1 MAAKFSMAN
10 TSGLFD
16 SAAHVEASDRMQG
29 AMEEL
34 KVKND
39 RQEKT
44 RAQQLE
50 QQERE
55 DKQRTRRLEEALE
68 AKAAQQK
75 EDRSYVGQQ
84 QEDEE
89 LDSDDEAMLDEL
101 DEDPELE
108 RIRAA
113 RLKQLKNEF
122 EEKQML
128 LAKGH
133 GEFREITQD
142 EFLKE
147 VTGSP
152 LVAVHFYHRDF
163 ERCKIMDMHLAKLAR
178 NHIECKFLKLNA
190 EKAPFFVEKL
200 AIRVLPTVVCFKDGV
215 AFPER
220 VTGFDGLTEDDEE
233 AELAN
238 FGSRSNHHATSS
250 DNFPTAALARK
261 LVEIGAIRE
270 KDEGDEGEQTA
281 KEASV
286 ASPRSRPSGQ
296 PSRERT
302 LASSGQQQQLQAA
315 REPMSA
321 SAGRRRASKPLPP
334 GDQFDRDAPLAV
346 AVAYPAP
353 VPSGPPPSTHQSPF
367 EKLNTLKLLLD
378 CGHLTADEY
387 QERKTQI
394 INEMTGTS
402 TERKKP
408 SPRSRRSGSGSGNP
422 APPPPLQPLLKTVVP
437 HGPPDFSRIRRE
449 RADKLSF
456 DVDTLEWHSTPVRVK
471 LDLVPFATG
480 QLRNAYYLQELGADG
495 SPSRLLVAKV
505 SLRPA
510 EPSTYL
516 SDVEMQAVCAHYA
529 ALYNEHE
536 PPLKVCYARSWLLKL
551 RDRERGTLVCS
562 VEEFLPGAY
571 VKYSNNSGYVGRETS
586 TTEERERN
594 TPQAFSH
601 FSFVA
606 SDFRLMIVDIQGVAD
621 SYTDPQIHSADGR
634 GFGVGNLGTFGM
646 EKFLESHRCNE
657 VCRWLGLRSIN
668 EQYKPGGTAAP
679 GYEMPFGGAIKKS
692 TNRITEE
699 RNTFSTSVTVS
710 EAFGDTAT
718 AEWTER
724 EDSRLES
731 GDDEDEDEEDEEDEE
746 DPGEH
751 SDSTSYA
758 TDSSPAM
765 SGLHPRYPKAKRQ
778 KRLFSSAASSRG
790 RGGGS
795 GFDGVKA
802 VCLSADMHTYIL
814 MRSIWA
820 EVGVD
825 TRSTRGGALHG
836 RSPHGDSSRD
846 ESRKTMSVL
855 DQSSPGKTQLQV
867 DSSARH
873 LASTGATQSV
883 PLYV

>member
-1 MAAKFSMAN
+1 M
-10 TSGLFD
+10 
-16 SAAHVEASDRMQG
+16 
-29 AMEEL
+29 
-34 KVKND
+34 
-39 RQEKT
+39 T
-44 RAQQLE
+44 R
-50 QQERE
+50 
-55 DKQRTRRLEEALE
+55 
-68 AKAAQQK
+68 
-75 EDRSYVGQQ
+75 
-84 QEDEE
+84 
-89 LDSDDEAMLDEL
+89 
-101 DEDPELE
+101 
-108 RIRAA
+108 
-113 RLKQLKNEF
+113 
-122 EEKQML
+122 
-128 LAKGH
+128 
-133 GEFREITQD
+133 
-142 EFLKE
+142 
-147 VTGSP
+147 
-152 LVAVHFYHRDF
+152 
-163 ERCKIMDMHLAKLAR
+163 
-178 NHIECKFLKLNA
+178 
-190 EKAPFFVEKL
+190 
-200 AIRVLPTVVCFKDGV
+200 
-215 AFPER
+215 
-220 VTGFDGLTEDDEE
+220 
-233 AELAN
+233 
-238 FGSRSNHHATSS
+238 
-250 DNFPTAALARK
+250 
-261 LVEIGAIRE
+261 
-270 KDEGDEGEQTA
+270 
-281 KEASV
+281 
-286 ASPRSRPSGQ
+286 SPR
-296 PSRERT
+296 
-302 LASSGQQQQLQAA
+302 
-315 REPMSA
+315 
-321 SAGRRRASKPLPP
+321 RAKPRMEDVYSHQTP
-334 GDQFDRDAPLAV
+334 PLAV
-346 AVAYPAP
+346 AVAYPAGSGA
-353 VPSGPPPSTHQSPF
+353 PSQQSPF

-378 CGHLTADEY
+378 CGHLTAEEY

-408 SPRSRRSGSGSGNP
+408 SPRFKGRGGSGNNPCSP

-480 QLRNAYYLQELGADG
+480 QLRNAYYLQELSADG

-601 FSFVA
+601 FTFVA

-718 AEWTER
+718 AQ
-724 EDSRLES
+724 EDSRLQS
-731 GDDEDEDEEDEEDEE
+731 DDEEDDDEEEEEDEE
-746 DPGEH
+746 DPEEQ

-758 TDSSPAM
+758 TDSLPAM
-765 SGLHPRYPKAKRQ
+765 AGLQPRNLQKPKRPEQRFYPSGGY
-778 KRLFSSAASSRG
+778 S
-790 RGGGS
+790 RGGGKS
-795 GFDGVKA
+795 GRAKDWEGGRRLRHPTHLTKGGSPVMGKMGGGDGG
-802 VCLSADMHTYIL
+802 LWS
-814 MRSIWA
+814 
-820 EVGVD
+820 GVI
-825 TRSTRGGALHG
+825 RRLFCWCA
-836 RSPHGDSSRD
+836 
-846 ESRKTMSVL
+846 
-855 DQSSPGKTQLQV
+855 
-867 DSSARH
+867 
-873 LASTGATQSV
+873 
-883 PLYV
+883 

>member
-1 MAAKFSMAN
+1 M
-10 TSGLFD
+10 
-16 SAAHVEASDRMQG
+16 
-29 AMEEL
+29 
-34 KVKND
+34 
-39 RQEKT
+39 T
-44 RAQQLE
+44 RL
-50 QQERE
+50 
-55 DKQRTRRLEEALE
+55 
-68 AKAAQQK
+68 
-75 EDRSYVGQQ
+75 
-84 QEDEE
+84 
-89 LDSDDEAMLDEL
+89 
-101 DEDPELE
+101 
-108 RIRAA
+108 
-113 RLKQLKNEF
+113 
-122 EEKQML
+122 
-128 LAKGH
+128 
-133 GEFREITQD
+133 
-142 EFLKE
+142 
-147 VTGSP
+147 
-152 LVAVHFYHRDF
+152 
-163 ERCKIMDMHLAKLAR
+163 
-178 NHIECKFLKLNA
+178 
-190 EKAPFFVEKL
+190 
-200 AIRVLPTVVCFKDGV
+200 
-215 AFPER
+215 
-220 VTGFDGLTEDDEE
+220 
-233 AELAN
+233 
-238 FGSRSNHHATSS
+238 
-250 DNFPTAALARK
+250 
-261 LVEIGAIRE
+261 
-270 KDEGDEGEQTA
+270 
-281 KEASV
+281 
-286 ASPRSRPSGQ
+286 RP
-296 PSRERT
+296 P
-302 LASSGQQQQLQAA
+302 ASSGQPTRQPTLAPSLQQPKSMNAL
-315 REPMSA
+315 
-321 SAGRRRASKPLPP
+321 GRRRPAKPLPP
-334 GDQFDRDAPLAV
+334 DNMDAHYREQEAPMAV

-353 VPSGPPPSTHQSPF
+353 VPSGPPQPSHQSPF

-378 CGHLTADEY
+378 CGHLTAAEY

-408 SPRSRRSGSGSGNP
+408 SPRSRRAANSGNP
-422 APPPPLQPLLKTVVP
+422 PPPPLQPLLKTVVP

-480 QLRNAYYLQELGADG
+480 QLRNAYYLQELGADE
-495 SPSRLLVAKV
+495 SLSRLLVAKV

-551 RDRERGTLVCS
+551 RDRERGALVCS

-571 VKYSNNSGYVGRETS
+571 VKYSNNSGYVGVETS

-718 AEWTER
+718 ADWTER
-724 EDSRLES
+724 EDSKLES
-731 GDDEDEDEEDEEDEE
+731 GEEEDEDEDEEEEE

-758 TDSSPAM
+758 TDSSP
-765 SGLHPRYPKAKRQ
+765 LHPRRPKSKRP
-778 KRLFSSAASSRG
+778 KRFYSSASSRG
-790 RGGGS
+790 RGG
-795 GFDGVKA
+795 
-802 VCLSADMHTYIL
+802 
-814 MRSIWA
+814 RSTGWLQDR
-820 EVGVD
+820 EVGHRFRHPSHVNK
-825 TRSTRGGALHG
+825 
-836 RSPHGDSSRD
+836 SSGLV
-846 ESRKTMSVL
+846 TG
-855 DQSSPGKTQLQV
+855 SPG
-867 DSSARH
+867 
-873 LASTGATQSV
+873 TGAGGLWACVVRNLFCGCT
-883 PLYV
+883 

>member
-1 MAAKFSMAN
+1 M
-10 TSGLFD
+10 D
-16 SAAHVEASDRMQG
+16 AHYS
-29 AMEEL
+29 
-34 KVKND
+34 N
-39 RQEKT
+39 QE
-44 RAQQLE
+44 
-50 QQERE
+50 
-55 DKQRTRRLEEALE
+55 
-68 AKAAQQK
+68 
-75 EDRSYVGQQ
+75 
-84 QEDEE
+84 
-89 LDSDDEAMLDEL
+89 
-101 DEDPELE
+101 
-108 RIRAA
+108 
-113 RLKQLKNEF
+113 
-122 EEKQML
+122 
-128 LAKGH
+128 
-133 GEFREITQD
+133 
-142 EFLKE
+142 
-147 VTGSP
+147 
-152 LVAVHFYHRDF
+152 
-163 ERCKIMDMHLAKLAR
+163 
-178 NHIECKFLKLNA
+178 
-190 EKAPFFVEKL
+190 
-200 AIRVLPTVVCFKDGV
+200 
-215 AFPER
+215 
-220 VTGFDGLTEDDEE
+220 
-233 AELAN
+233 
-238 FGSRSNHHATSS
+238 
-250 DNFPTAALARK
+250 
-261 LVEIGAIRE
+261 
-270 KDEGDEGEQTA
+270 
-281 KEASV
+281 
-286 ASPRSRPSGQ
+286 
-296 PSRERT
+296 
-302 LASSGQQQQLQAA
+302 
-315 REPMSA
+315 
-321 SAGRRRASKPLPP
+321 
-334 GDQFDRDAPLAV
+334 APLAV

-353 VPSGPPPSTHQSPF
+353 VSSKPSSSTQSPF

-394 INEMTGTS
+394 INDITGTS

-408 SPRSRRSGSGSGNP
+408 SPRSRRAGAGNP
-422 APPPPLQPLLKTVVP
+422 SLPPLQPLLKTVVP

-480 QLRNAYYLQELGADG
+480 QLRNAYYLQELGVDE

-505 SLRPA
+505 NLRPA

-657 VCRWLGLRSIN
+657 VCRWLGLPSIN

-679 GYEMPFGGAIKKS
+679 RYEMPFGGAIKKS

-718 AEWTER
+718 ADWTER

-731 GDDEDEDEEDEEDEE
+731 GEEEDEDDEDEE

-765 SGLHPRYPKAKRQ
+765 SGLHSRYPKSKRQ
-778 KRLFSSAASSRG
+778 KRFSPSGVSSRV
-790 RGGGS
+790 RGGMRPSGRSNDREVGHRFRHPTHISNGGGLITGSPGS
-795 GFDGVKA
+795 G
-802 VCLSADMHTYIL
+802 
-814 MRSIWA
+814 
-820 EVGVD
+820 
-825 TRSTRGGALHG
+825 GGLWTCVVRNLFCGCA
-836 RSPHGDSSRD
+836 
-846 ESRKTMSVL
+846 
-855 DQSSPGKTQLQV
+855 
-867 DSSARH
+867 
-873 LASTGATQSV
+873 
-883 PLYV
+883 

>member
-1 MAAKFSMAN
+1 MN
-10 TSGLFD
+10 
-16 SAAHVEASDRMQG
+16 
-29 AMEEL
+29 
-34 KVKND
+34 
-39 RQEKT
+39 
-44 RAQQLE
+44 
-50 QQERE
+50 
-55 DKQRTRRLEEALE
+55 
-68 AKAAQQK
+68 
-75 EDRSYVGQQ
+75 
-84 QEDEE
+84 
-89 LDSDDEAMLDEL
+89 
-101 DEDPELE
+101 
-108 RIRAA
+108 
-113 RLKQLKNEF
+113 
-122 EEKQML
+122 
-128 LAKGH
+128 
-133 GEFREITQD
+133 
-142 EFLKE
+142 
-147 VTGSP
+147 
-152 LVAVHFYHRDF
+152 
-163 ERCKIMDMHLAKLAR
+163 
-178 NHIECKFLKLNA
+178 
-190 EKAPFFVEKL
+190 
-200 AIRVLPTVVCFKDGV
+200 
-215 AFPER
+215 
-220 VTGFDGLTEDDEE
+220 
-233 AELAN
+233 
-238 FGSRSNHHATSS
+238 
-250 DNFPTAALARK
+250 
-261 LVEIGAIRE
+261 
-270 KDEGDEGEQTA
+270 
-281 KEASV
+281 
-286 ASPRSRPSGQ
+286 
-296 PSRERT
+296 
-302 LASSGQQQQLQAA
+302 ASS
-315 REPMSA
+315 
-321 SAGRRRASKPLPP
+321 GRRRAPKPLPR
-334 GDQFDRDAPLAV
+334 DAHYRDRDAPMAV

-353 VPSGPPPSTHQSPF
+353 VPPGPPSSSHQSPF

-408 SPRSRRSGSGSGNP
+408 SPRSRRSGPGSGSNN
-422 APPPPLQPLLKTVVP
+422 PPPPAPLQPLLKTVVP

-449 RADKLSF
+449 RADQLSF

-551 RDRERGTLVCS
+551 RDRERGALVCS

-601 FSFVA
+601 FTFVA

-679 GYEMPFGGAIKKS
+679 GYEMPFGAAIKKS

-718 AEWTER
+718 ADWTER

-731 GDDEDEDEEDEEDEE
+731 GDDEDEDEEDDEEED

-765 SGLHPRYPKAKRQ
+765 SGLHPRYPKSKRQ
-778 KRLFSSAASSRG
+778 KRFFPSAASSRG
-790 RGGGS
+790 RGGARSS
-795 GFDGVKA
+795 GRLKD
-802 VCLSADMHTYIL
+802 
-814 MRSIWA
+814 R
-820 EVGVD
+820 EVGRRFRHPTHLSKGSSLV
-825 TRSTRGGALHG
+825 TGSSGAGGGGVWTCVVRNLFCGCA
-836 RSPHGDSSRD
+836 
-846 ESRKTMSVL
+846 
-855 DQSSPGKTQLQV
+855 
-867 DSSARH
+867 
-873 LASTGATQSV
+873 
-883 PLYV
+883 

>member
-1 MAAKFSMAN
+1 M
-10 TSGLFD
+10 D
-16 SAAHVEASDRMQG
+16 AHYS
-29 AMEEL
+29 
-34 KVKND
+34 N
-39 RQEKT
+39 QE
-44 RAQQLE
+44 
-50 QQERE
+50 
-55 DKQRTRRLEEALE
+55 
-68 AKAAQQK
+68 
-75 EDRSYVGQQ
+75 
-84 QEDEE
+84 
-89 LDSDDEAMLDEL
+89 
-101 DEDPELE
+101 
-108 RIRAA
+108 
-113 RLKQLKNEF
+113 
-122 EEKQML
+122 
-128 LAKGH
+128 
-133 GEFREITQD
+133 
-142 EFLKE
+142 
-147 VTGSP
+147 
-152 LVAVHFYHRDF
+152 
-163 ERCKIMDMHLAKLAR
+163 
-178 NHIECKFLKLNA
+178 
-190 EKAPFFVEKL
+190 
-200 AIRVLPTVVCFKDGV
+200 
-215 AFPER
+215 
-220 VTGFDGLTEDDEE
+220 
-233 AELAN
+233 
-238 FGSRSNHHATSS
+238 
-250 DNFPTAALARK
+250 
-261 LVEIGAIRE
+261 
-270 KDEGDEGEQTA
+270 
-281 KEASV
+281 
-286 ASPRSRPSGQ
+286 
-296 PSRERT
+296 
-302 LASSGQQQQLQAA
+302 
-315 REPMSA
+315 
-321 SAGRRRASKPLPP
+321 
-334 GDQFDRDAPLAV
+334 APLAV

-353 VPSGPPPSTHQSPF
+353 VPAKTASTSQSPF

-394 INEMTGTS
+394 INDMTGTS

-408 SPRSRRSGSGSGNP
+408 SPRGRRAGANTNP
-422 APPPPLQPLLKTVVP
+422 PPPPLQPLLKTVVP

-480 QLRNAYYLQELGADG
+480 QLRNAYYLQELSVDG

-551 RDRERGTLVCS
+551 RDRERGALVCS

-668 EQYKPGGTAAP
+668 EQYKVGGTAAP

-718 AEWTER
+718 ADWTER

-731 GDDEDEDEEDEEDEE
+731 GDEEDEDEDEEDEE

-765 SGLHPRYPKAKRQ
+765 SGLQPRYPKSKRP
-778 KRLFSSAASSRG
+778 KRFSPSSRG
-790 RGGGS
+790 RGG
-795 GFDGVKA
+795 VKPLNRPNDREIGRRFRHPA
-802 VCLSADMHTYIL
+802 HLSK
-814 MRSIWA
+814 
-820 EVGVD
+820 
-825 TRSTRGGALHG
+825 GGGLITG
-836 RSPHGDSSRD
+836 
-846 ESRKTMSVL
+846 
-855 DQSSPGKTQLQV
+855 SPG
-867 DSSARH
+867 
-873 LASTGATQSV
+873 TGGGGLWTCVVRNLFCGCA
-883 PLYV
+883 

>member
-1 MAAKFSMAN
+1 M
-10 TSGLFD
+10 
-16 SAAHVEASDRMQG
+16 
-29 AMEEL
+29 
-34 KVKND
+34 
-39 RQEKT
+39 
-44 RAQQLE
+44 
-50 QQERE
+50 
-55 DKQRTRRLEEALE
+55 
-68 AKAAQQK
+68 
-75 EDRSYVGQQ
+75 
-84 QEDEE
+84 
-89 LDSDDEAMLDEL
+89 
-101 DEDPELE
+101 
-108 RIRAA
+108 
-113 RLKQLKNEF
+113 
-122 EEKQML
+122 
-128 LAKGH
+128 
-133 GEFREITQD
+133 
-142 EFLKE
+142 
-147 VTGSP
+147 
-152 LVAVHFYHRDF
+152 
-163 ERCKIMDMHLAKLAR
+163 
-178 NHIECKFLKLNA
+178 
-190 EKAPFFVEKL
+190 
-200 AIRVLPTVVCFKDGV
+200 
-215 AFPER
+215 
-220 VTGFDGLTEDDEE
+220 
-233 AELAN
+233 
-238 FGSRSNHHATSS
+238 
-250 DNFPTAALARK
+250 
-261 LVEIGAIRE
+261 VEIGAILE
-270 KDEGDEGEQTA
+270 KDDAAEAETA
-281 KEASV
+281 SKRRIAEAMS
-286 ASPRSRPSGQ
+286 RSRPS
-296 PSRERT
+296 SKRERT
-302 LASSGQQQQLQAA
+302 LASSGQQQQVQAA
-315 REPMSA
+315 RESMSA

-334 GDQFDRDAPLAV
+334 GDQFDRHAPMAV

-353 VPSGPPPSTHQSPF
+353 LPSGPPPSSHQSPF

-408 SPRSRRSGSGSGNP
+408 SPRSRRSGANGGNP

-449 RADKLSF
+449 RADKFSF

-516 SDVEMQAVCAHYA
+516 SDVEMQA
-529 ALYNEHE
+529 
-536 PPLKVCYARSWLLKL
+536 L

-718 AEWTER
+718 ADWTER

-731 GDDEDEDEEDEEDEE
+731 GDEDDDDEDEEDEE

-751 SDSTSYA
+751 SDSTSHA

-765 SGLHPRYPKAKRQ
+765 SGLHPRYPKSKRQ
-778 KRLFSSAASSRG
+778 KRFFTPAASSRG
-790 RGGGS
+790 RGSGG
-795 GFDGVKA
+795 
-802 VCLSADMHTYIL
+802 
-814 MRSIWA
+814 R
-820 EVGVD
+820 
-825 TRSTRGGALHG
+825 
-836 RSPHGDSSRD
+836 
-846 ESRKTMSVL
+846 
-855 DQSSPGKTQLQV
+855 
-867 DSSARH
+867 SSARSKEREFGRRFRHPTH
-873 LASTGATQSV
+873 LSKSATGSPGGAGSGLWTCV
-883 PLYV
+883 VRNLFCGCG

>member
-1 MAAKFSMAN
+1 MDPSV
-10 TSGLFD
+10 SGL
-16 SAAHVEASDRMQG
+16 AHR
-29 AMEEL
+29 
-34 KVKND
+34 VKP
-39 RQEKT
+39 
-44 RAQQLE
+44 QLAE
-50 QQERE
+50 
-55 DKQRTRRLEEALE
+55 
-68 AKAAQQK
+68 
-75 EDRSYVGQQ
+75 G
-84 QEDEE
+84 
-89 LDSDDEAMLDEL
+89 
-101 DEDPELE
+101 
-108 RIRAA
+108 
-113 RLKQLKNEF
+113 F
-122 EEKQML
+122 
-128 LAKGH
+128 GH
-133 GEFREITQD
+133 
-142 EFLKE
+142 
-147 VTGSP
+147 
-152 LVAVHFYHRDF
+152 
-163 ERCKIMDMHLAKLAR
+163 
-178 NHIECKFLKLNA
+178 
-190 EKAPFFVEKL
+190 
-200 AIRVLPTVVCFKDGV
+200 
-215 AFPER
+215 
-220 VTGFDGLTEDDEE
+220 
-233 AELAN
+233 
-238 FGSRSNHHATSS
+238 
-250 DNFPTAALARK
+250 
-261 LVEIGAIRE
+261 
-270 KDEGDEGEQTA
+270 
-281 KEASV
+281 
-286 ASPRSRPSGQ
+286 ASP
-296 PSRERT
+296 
-302 LASSGQQQQLQAA
+302 
-315 REPMSA
+315 
-321 SAGRRRASKPLPP
+321 
-334 GDQFDRDAPLAV
+334 PLAV
-346 AVAYPAP
+346 AVAYPA
-353 VPSGPPPSTHQSPF
+353 VQNAANQQSPF

-378 CGHLTADEY
+378 CGHLTAEEY

-408 SPRSRRSGSGSGNP
+408 SPRARRNNSL
-422 APPPPLQPLLKTVVP
+422 PPLQPLLKTVVP
-437 HGPPDFSRIRRE
+437 HGPPDFSRIRKE

-495 SPSRLLVAKV
+495 SSSRLLVAKV

-562 VEEFLPGAY
+562 VEEFLPGSY

-718 AEWTER
+718 ADWTER
-724 EDSRLES
+724 EDSRVES
-731 GDDEDEDEEDEEDEE
+731 GEEEDEDDDEEDED
-746 DPGEH
+746 DPGEQ

-765 SGLHPRYPKAKRQ
+765 GGLQPRYQKAMRPKQR
-778 KRLFSSAASSRG
+778 FFPSAGHSRG
-790 RGGGS
+790 RGGKGSCGRLGDWEGRRSRHPTHLNKGSSPVMGS
-795 GFDGVKA
+795 GSGN
-802 VCLSADMHTYIL
+802 
-814 MRSIWA
+814 
-820 EVGVD
+820 
-825 TRSTRGGALHG
+825 GGLWSCVVRRLFCGCA
-836 RSPHGDSSRD
+836 
-846 ESRKTMSVL
+846 
-855 DQSSPGKTQLQV
+855 
-867 DSSARH
+867 
-873 LASTGATQSV
+873 
-883 PLYV
+883 

>member
-1 MAAKFSMAN
+1 M
-10 TSGLFD
+10 
-16 SAAHVEASDRMQG
+16 
-29 AMEEL
+29 
-34 KVKND
+34 
-39 RQEKT
+39 
-44 RAQQLE
+44 
-50 QQERE
+50 
-55 DKQRTRRLEEALE
+55 
-68 AKAAQQK
+68 
-75 EDRSYVGQQ
+75 
-84 QEDEE
+84 
-89 LDSDDEAMLDEL
+89 
-101 DEDPELE
+101 
-108 RIRAA
+108 
-113 RLKQLKNEF
+113 
-122 EEKQML
+122 
-128 LAKGH
+128 
-133 GEFREITQD
+133 
-142 EFLKE
+142 
-147 VTGSP
+147 
-152 LVAVHFYHRDF
+152 
-163 ERCKIMDMHLAKLAR
+163 
-178 NHIECKFLKLNA
+178 
-190 EKAPFFVEKL
+190 
-200 AIRVLPTVVCFKDGV
+200 
-215 AFPER
+215 
-220 VTGFDGLTEDDEE
+220 
-233 AELAN
+233 
-238 FGSRSNHHATSS
+238 SRSGQSTREPTLVSS
-250 DNFPTAALARK
+250 
-261 LVEIGAIRE
+261 
-270 KDEGDEGEQTA
+270 
-281 KEASV
+281 S
-286 ASPRSRPSGQ
+286 
-296 PSRERT
+296 
-302 LASSGQQQQLQAA
+302 QQQQ
-315 REPMSA
+315 MNA
-321 SAGRRRASKPLPP
+321 SRRRVSKPPSSNM
-334 GDQFDRDAPLAV
+334 DARYSDRNAPLAV
-346 AVAYPAP
+346 AVA
-353 VPSGPPPSTHQSPF
+353 VPSHQSPF

-394 INEMTGTS
+394 INDMTGTS

-408 SPRSRRSGSGSGNP
+408 SPRSRRPGSANGNP
-422 APPPPLQPLLKTVVP
+422 PPPPLQPLLKTVVP

-456 DVDTLEWHSTPVRVK
+456 DVDTLEWHSTPVQVK

-480 QLRNAYYLQELGADG
+480 QLRNAYYLQELGADD

-718 AEWTER
+718 ADWTER

-731 GDDEDEDEEDEEDEE
+731 GEEDEEDEEDDE

-758 TDSSPAM
+758 TDSP
-765 SGLHPRYPKAKRQ
+765 GLHPRYPNSKRS
-778 KRLFSSAASSRG
+778 KRFSPSSRG
-790 RGGGS
+790 RGGGRSS
-795 GFDGVKA
+795 GRPKDRFRHPSN
-802 VCLSADMHTYIL
+802 LS
-814 MRSIWA
+814 
-820 EVGVD
+820 
-825 TRSTRGGALHG
+825 
-836 RSPHGDSSRD
+836 
-846 ESRKTMSVL
+846 KSVTG
-855 DQSSPGKTQLQV
+855 SPGAGGGGLWSCV
-867 DSSARH
+867 VRNLFCGCA
-873 LASTGATQSV
+873 
-883 PLYV
+883 

>member
-1 MAAKFSMAN
+1 MS
-10 TSGLFD
+10 
-16 SAAHVEASDRMQG
+16 
-29 AMEEL
+29 
-34 KVKND
+34 
-39 RQEKT
+39 
-44 RAQQLE
+44 
-50 QQERE
+50 
-55 DKQRTRRLEEALE
+55 
-68 AKAAQQK
+68 
-75 EDRSYVGQQ
+75 
-84 QEDEE
+84 
-89 LDSDDEAMLDEL
+89 
-101 DEDPELE
+101 
-108 RIRAA
+108 
-113 RLKQLKNEF
+113 
-122 EEKQML
+122 
-128 LAKGH
+128 
-133 GEFREITQD
+133 
-142 EFLKE
+142 
-147 VTGSP
+147 
-152 LVAVHFYHRDF
+152 
-163 ERCKIMDMHLAKLAR
+163 
-178 NHIECKFLKLNA
+178 
-190 EKAPFFVEKL
+190 
-200 AIRVLPTVVCFKDGV
+200 
-215 AFPER
+215 
-220 VTGFDGLTEDDEE
+220 
-233 AELAN
+233 
-238 FGSRSNHHATSS
+238 
-250 DNFPTAALARK
+250 
-261 LVEIGAIRE
+261 
-270 KDEGDEGEQTA
+270 
-281 KEASV
+281 
-286 ASPRSRPSGQ
+286 RSRPS
-296 PSRERT
+296 S
-302 LASSGQQQQLQAA
+302 SSGQPRTLNSSPQQPQSQPSSRAQ
-315 REPMSA
+315 EPMSA
-321 SAGRRRASKPLPP
+321 GLGRRRAPKPTMD
-334 GDQFDRDAPLAV
+334 GVYDREAPLAV

-353 VPSGPPPSTHQSPF
+353 VAPGPQSSGNHQSPF

-408 SPRSRRSGSGSGNP
+408 SPRSRRSGSGANNP

-456 DVDTLEWHSTPVRVK
+456 DVDTLEWHSTPVGVK

-495 SPSRLLVAKV
+495 SSSRLLVAKV

-668 EQYKPGGTAAP
+668 EQYKVGGTAAP

-710 EAFGDTAT
+710 EAFGDTAS
-718 AEWTER
+718 ADWTER

-731 GDDEDEDEEDEEDEE
+731 GDEEDEDEEDEEDE

-765 SGLHPRYPKAKRQ
+765 SGLHPRFPKSKRQ
-778 KRLFSSAASSRG
+778 KQRYSSSGASSRG
-790 RGGGS
+790 RGGGRCFSNHDS
-795 GFDGVKA
+795 GRRFRHPTH
-802 VCLSADMHTYIL
+802 LSK
-814 MRSIWA
+814 
-820 EVGVD
+820 
-825 TRSTRGGALHG
+825 GGSL
-836 RSPHGDSSRD
+836 
-846 ESRKTMSVL
+846 
-855 DQSSPGKTQLQV
+855 SPGSPGVGGGGLWTCVVRNLFCGC
-867 DSSARH
+867 A
-873 LASTGATQSV
+873 
-883 PLYV
+883 